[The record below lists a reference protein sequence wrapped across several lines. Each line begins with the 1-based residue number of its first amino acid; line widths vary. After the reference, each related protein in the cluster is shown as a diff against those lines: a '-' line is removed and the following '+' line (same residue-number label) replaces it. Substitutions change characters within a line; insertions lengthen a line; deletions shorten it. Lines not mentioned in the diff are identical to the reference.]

1 MARWP
6 LPGTM
11 EYAQDLA
18 SYDPVH
24 YDVVRMHDHFAG
36 TSDTTDT
43 IELRPIRQ
51 RGDPSINRITQ
62 IYRGNRI
69 ILCDVVDD
77 PVAVSLGNG
86 PPANLQTL
94 APWAPLAFFTSCA
107 RFFAQR
113 AETSSFGILARG
125 SSSATCT

>member
-1 MARWP
+1 
-6 LPGTM
+6 M
-11 EYAQDLA
+11 EYAQDIDLA
-18 SYDPVH
+18 AYDPVH

-43 IELRPIRQ
+43 IELRLIRQ
-51 RGDPSINRITQ
+51 RGDPSINRIAQ

-69 ILCDVVDD
+69 ILRDVVDD
-77 PVAVSLGNG
+77 PVAVGFGSG

-94 APWAPLAFFTSCA
+94 GPWAPLAFFTSRA

-113 AETSSFGILARG
+113 AETSPFGILGRG